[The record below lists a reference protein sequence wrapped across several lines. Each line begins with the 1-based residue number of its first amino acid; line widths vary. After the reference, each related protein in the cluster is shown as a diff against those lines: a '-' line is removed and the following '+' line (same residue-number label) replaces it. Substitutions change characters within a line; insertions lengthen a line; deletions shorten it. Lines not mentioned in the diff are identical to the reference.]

1 MLRSSRKKAART
13 TAALIR
19 SLLLGTAAVTTTVA
33 VSTVMVGCKDENQ
46 PEYWVE
52 KLDDAKWRPRAVK
65 RLTQFLDDALASANN
80 DMQAQPVQD
89 LLNKVVDPLTKVY
102 VEDYGEFDTATRTSL
117 IKLLADFRDKRTEPA
132 LKKAFDE
139 FAKRPRTTSDET
151 DIKWAARAYGDLKL
165 PSLAPSVLAAF
176 EKLEAHTLL
185 GGVTYRD
192 YSEAMV
198 KAPSPGW
205 SSSLV
210 GLLGQ
215 PMADPSS
222 AKTKEAAKDMI
233 DPFRDQQ
240 FWQVTAAQVLG
251 ELRDPA
257 AVEPL
262 MKVLLDPSKSS
273 IATTSLLALVKIGKP
288 SVDRA
293 VKVADGS
300 DTALIDFHKEAVKKA
315 SGSKDQ
321 VKGNPALPIAAAVI
335 GMAGRPE
342 GIGPLIKVLE
352 SDAPASDKA
361 IVARELA
368 KIPATAESKAAF
380 KKAFES
386 IPADTSVQGA
396 PALALLAEAAG
407 QFYDPSLVP
416 WLLERAGA
424 LKGGGEENKAIQQ
437 VLVTT
442 ALKVAKPDQLD
453 AVKKAADSY
462 GAKDLVPLVEQVLKA
477 CGDKVDCYL
486 QAIEKSEYQNKDKQ
500 LAGIKAG
507 YMIGVL
513 GDAAARDKLIDG
525 LSAIDNAAVRFV
537 AAQTI
542 DQLTP
547 KGSNEVVTRL
557 DQIIAKNKKSADKDK
572 IAGDAPLQQVSY
584 RLSARGG

>member
-1 MLRSSRKKAART
+1 MLRSSRKKTMRT
-13 TAALIR
+13 TAALVR

-33 VSTVMVGCKDENQ
+33 VSTVMVGCKNENE
-46 PEYWVE
+46 PEYWIE

-65 RLTQFLDDALASANN
+65 RLTQFLDDSLASANN
-80 DMQAQPVQD
+80 DMQAPQVQE
-89 LLNKVVDPLTKVY
+89 LLNKVVEPLTKVY
-102 VEDYGEFDTATRTSL
+102 VEDYGEFDTATRTAL

-139 FAKRPRTTSDET
+139 FAKKPRTTSDET
-151 DIKWAARAYGDLKL
+151 DIKWAVRAYGDLKL

-176 EKLEAHTLL
+176 EKLEAHTML

-198 KAPSPGW
+198 KAPSPAW
-205 SSSLV
+205 SSSLI
-210 GLLGQ
+210 GMLGQ
-215 PMADPSS
+215 PMADPQT
-222 AKTKEAAKDMI
+222 AKTKEAAKDMV

-240 FWQVTAAQVLG
+240 FWQVTASQVLG
-251 ELRDPA
+251 ELKDPA

-262 MKVLLDPSKSS
+262 MKVLLDPAKSS
-273 IATTSLLALVKIGKP
+273 IATTALLALVKIGKP

-293 VKVADGS
+293 VKVMDGS
-300 DTALIDFHKEAVKKA
+300 DKALIDFNKQATQKL
-315 SGSKDQ
+315 SGSKEE
-321 VKGNPALPIAAAVI
+321 VKGNPALPIAAAVV

-342 GIGPLIKVLE
+342 GIAPMIKVLE
-352 SDAPASDKA
+352 SDAPAADKA
-361 IVARELA
+361 VVARELA

-386 IPADTSVQGA
+386 IPADTSVQGT
-396 PALALLAEAAG
+396 PALALLAESAG

-416 WLLERAGA
+416 WLLERAAA
-424 LKGGGEENKAIQQ
+424 LKGGEDAKAIQQ
-437 VLVTT
+437 SLVTT
-442 ALKVAKPDQLD
+442 ALKVAKPDQLES
-453 AVKKAADSY
+453 VKKAAASY
-462 GAKDLVPLVEQVLKA
+462 DAKDLVPLMEEVLKA
-477 CGDKVDCYL
+477 CGEKVDCYVV
-486 QAIEKSEYQNKDKQ
+486 AIEKSDYQSKDKQ
-500 LAGIKAG
+500 LGGIKAG

-525 LSAIDNAAVRFV
+525 LGSIENAAVRFV

-547 KGSNEVVTRL
+547 KGSTEVVTRL
-557 DQIIAKNKKSADKDK
+557 DQIIAKNKKSADQDK